1 MILDLSNKG
10 KVKLILY
17 YIKEII
23 INKSYINS
31 SLIDTVTAF
40 YSYYVMKKN
49 YEFLFDYIDWDEKEI
64 DNTLIEEYDWET
76 AEDTSTTWRI
86 GDGTAATYNY
96 IYHTVAG
103 FTENDTFRSNQIR
116 AGALQRE
123 TALELVQ
130 RENQSRFDSMLEY
143 CQLID
148 VNFDD
153 LLRTINRMHR
163 LYEPATG

>member
-1 MILDLSNKG
+1 MKTSLFIKKIKGYALLS
-10 KVKLILY
+10 VVLPLIALNSCLLIY
-17 YIKEII
+17 KFLGDFEIYP
-23 INKSYINS
+23 N
-31 SLIDTVTAF
+31 
-40 YSYYVMKKN
+40 
-49 YEFLFDYIDWDEKEI
+49 IDWDEKEI
-64 DNTLIEEYDWET
+64 DNTLIGEYDWET

-163 LYEPATG
+163 LYEPA